1 MSNVRNQRTTH
12 PRKAARKARAAERF
26 SVNST
31 HYKTSKV
38 YAASKDA
45 EAAAL
50 GVSVADRMR

>member
-1 MSNVRNQRTTH
+1 MSSIRYERTHHSRRET
-12 PRKAARKARAAERF
+12 RKARAAERF
-26 SVNST
+26 SVSRLR
-31 HYKTSKV
+31 YKTSKA